1 MNFFTKK
8 VLTRFFVIGNIM
20 SSQEKPNKKKGGNMT
35 NSVLLKSKMILKG
48 YTLSALAEKL
58 DFSKTTLS
66 QKINGKIKFSQIDIR
81 NISRIL
87 ELSADEIKEIF
98 LN

>member
-1 MNFFTKK
+1 
-8 VLTRFFVIGNIM
+8 
-20 SSQEKPNKKKGGNMT
+20 MT
-35 NSVLLKSKMILKG
+35 NSVLLKSKIILKG
-48 YTLSALAEKL
+48 YTLNSLAKELNK
-58 DFSKTTLS
+58 SKATLS
-66 QKINGKIKFSQIDIR
+66 QKINGKTKFSQLDIR